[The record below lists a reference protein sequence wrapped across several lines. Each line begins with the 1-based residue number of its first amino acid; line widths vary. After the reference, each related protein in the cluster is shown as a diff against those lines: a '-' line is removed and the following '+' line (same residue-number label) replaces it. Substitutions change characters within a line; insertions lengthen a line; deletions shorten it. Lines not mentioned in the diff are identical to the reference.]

1 MPVRSDEPLRKITL
15 NLYEAD
21 CQWMER
27 EYGHGWT
34 ERLRQML
41 HHEVAKRNGAQQFN
55 RQTPR
60 TVADL
65 AEDFNSSQDGRPD
78 YD

>member
-1 MPVRSDEPLRKITL
+1 MMPIRADEPLRKVTL

-34 ERLRQML
+34 ERLRQHL
-41 HHEVAKRNGAQQFN
+41 HSEVIKRQLGKMEHSPY
-55 RQTPR
+55 RR
-60 TVADL
+60 TLGDL
-65 AEDFNSSQDGRPD
+65 PHD
-78 YD
+78 